1 MHLTDHYKILGLHPS
16 ADINEIRKAYR
27 RKAMEYH
34 PDKNNGDPYA
44 LEHFNAAKEAYE
56 VLTTPARKEKY
67 LQQRWYFQSIN
78 KKQTQEII
86 TPVTVL
92 KQSLELERYVSMLDV
107 HRMDKQGL
115 QDYIMGILS
124 NETIEKLNGF
134 GDLKANR
141 EIILLML
148 KSCQPLPVKLL
159 EPVFMQLN
167 KLRSDPET
175 ASAIQLQFKK
185 SVRSYQWEKY
195 RAAIV
200 MLLVL
205 LVCLLIYMF
214 S

>member
-1 MHLTDHYKILGLHPS
+1 MHLKDHYKVLGLHPS
-16 ADINEIRKAYR
+16 ADLTEIRKAYR
-27 RKAMEYH
+27 RLAMEYH

-56 VLTTPARKEKY
+56 ILTNPARKEKY
-67 LQQRWYFQSIN
+67 LQLRWYFQSIN
-78 KKQTQEII
+78 KKTTQEII
-86 TPVTVL
+86 TPVTIL
-92 KQSLELERYVSMLDV
+92 KQSLELEKYVSMLDV

-115 QDYIMGILS
+115 QDYILGILD
-124 NETIEKLNGF
+124 NDTIEKLNGF
-134 GDLKANR
+134 NDIRTNR

-148 KSCQPLPVKLL
+148 KSSQPLPAKLL
-159 EPVFMQLN
+159 EPVCLQLN

-175 ASAIQLQFKK
+175 IAAIQVQFKK
-185 SVRSYQWEKY
+185 SIRSYQWEKY
-195 RAAIV
+195 RTAFV